1 MVMRHRCIAAL
12 SLPLFPFMKMSHLSL
27 KCLCPPSNFNDSPKV
42 NFQIT
47 WVGAVLLVFRSLS
60 SFRLL
65 FVSLLLDHTHLIHS
79 TNIYC
84 SAAHRMVTYPEAGAG
99 FYCCIPSPV
108 GRGPMQVLLSLTGQ
122 FTQWSHKNLKHT
134 YKLLLPHL
142 NSKANSI
149 YGECLKQ
156 NSSRGQAGSGW
167 GIRMARAVQP
177 EAHQPHRLGC
187 PTPHPKSVLFLP
199 IPPQVKTKVMVKATR
214 CPQMSPNP
222 TCTDPLCS
230 KLPPPPL
237 PQL

>member
-99 FYCCIPSPV
+99 FYCCIPRLL

-122 FTQWSHKNLKHT
+122 FTWWSHKNLKHT

-142 NSKANSI
+142 NSKANPI

-156 NSSRGQAGSGW
+156 NKTKQQQRTGRFWVRDPNGQNSSAWSPSASSTWLPR
-167 GIRMARAVQP
+167 
-177 EAHQPHRLGC
+177 
-187 PTPHPKSVLFLP
+187 PTPQVCPF
-199 IPPQVKTKVMVKATR
+199 PPNPTPGQNQSDGQSH
-214 CPQMSPNP
+214 QMSPDVP
-222 TCTDPLCS
+222 
-230 KLPPPPL
+230 
-237 PQL
+237 